1 MRHEPNPAFMN
12 GDAAVTE
19 SMPLERPSS
28 QAATLDGE
36 SEGSRPR
43 RLMAKVVAG
52 LERNAFVVLAVAAC
66 SALGI
71 ANVRAELGSDSW
83 YSLLSGRLIAH
94 HGLPHHDTLT
104 SLTLGRTWVDQ
115 QWLAHLGLYG
125 LWALGGWRVAL
136 LSVVVLY
143 TAALV
148 ILAGSARAGGASPR
162 SVAIVMVG
170 SYLAGLTNTVYRAQ
184 IPAFVLFAIVLAL
197 LLADE
202 RRPSR
207 RVYLVFPVL
216 VLWANLHG
224 SVVLGAAL
232 VTLWGT
238 VFAVSR
244 LRRRDRA
251 AGWLPRAGVLLIA
264 PWLAT
269 LVSPYALELPGYYRR
284 VLDNPELARA
294 SSEWAASTLRGQ
306 PFFFGLLALG
316 LVIAVLGRQALTPFG
331 LLALIATAAMGVL
344 AVRNITWF
352 AFVAAAV
359 LPAALDRV
367 WPEKAVDRRSALN
380 LALAGVGLLGA
391 AAIFAAVASHPESWF
406 AGADPGVPAAVAKTA
421 STDPHARLFADEE
434 YADRLLF
441 EEPALAGR
449 IAYDIRYEL
458 LSRAQLAG
466 IVAFRKEQGPD
477 WLAAA
482 RRFGLL
488 VLSPGGD
495 RGAIRLLERRPGTTV
510 LYPGPGAVVLRLGG
524 P

>member
-1 MRHEPNPAFMN
+1 
-12 GDAAVTE
+12 
-19 SMPLERPSS
+19 
-28 QAATLDGE
+28 
-36 SEGSRPR
+36 
-43 RLMAKVVAG
+43 MAKVEAG

-66 SALGI
+66 SALGV
-71 ANVRAELGSDSW
+71 ANVRTELGSDSW

-184 IPAFVLFAIVLAL
+184 IPAFVLFALVLAL

-232 VTLWGT
+232 VTLWGA

-306 PFFFGLLALG
+306 PFFFGLLAVG
-316 LVIAVLGRQALTPFG
+316 RRDRGARTSSPDSVRPARAGRDRGDGRARDSQRHLVRVRRRRGAPGGARP
-331 LLALIATAAMGVL
+331 GV
-344 AVRNITWF
+344 AR
-352 AFVAAAV
+352 A
-359 LPAALDRV
+359 PAADDAKL
-367 WPEKAVDRRSALN
+367 ALN
-380 LALAGVGLLGA
+380 LALVGLGLAGA
-391 AAIFAAVASHPESWF
+391 SRASPGSQARPESWF
-406 AGADPGVPAAVAKTA
+406 EGRAPTAPLPPRSRRRLRADP
-421 STDPHARLFADEE
+421 SARIFADEE
-434 YADRLLF
+434 YADWLLF

-458 LSRAQLAG
+458 LTSAQLSR
-466 IVAFRKEQGPD
+466 IVAFRKEKGPD
-477 WLAAA
+477 WQAAGAPVPVCSCLDPAAMRGRFACSSGA
-482 RRFGLL
+482 R
-488 VLSPGGD
+488 
-495 RGAIRLLERRPGTTV
+495 ERRCSTAGR
-510 LYPGPGAVVLRLGG
+510 ARSC
-524 P
+524 